1 MDLPGH
7 ALALAAQLTYGPRME
22 AFLISLGVVAV
33 SEIGDK
39 TQLLALL
46 LAARFKR
53 PMPIIAGIFVATVFN
68 HAVAGAVGGMVA
80 AYLNPVVL
88 RWGLG
93 LLFIGMGAWALI
105 PDKLEDDKKVKDAT
119 TAAGVF
125 WITTVSFFLAEMGDK
140 TQLAT
145 AALAARLDAVALVV
159 AGTTAGMLLA
169 DVPAV
174 YLGRMATAKV
184 QAGWFRYVAAA
195 LFVAMGLFTI
205 WADSLDSLWGLSPQ
219 GAAP

>member
-1 MDLPGH
+1 M
-7 ALALAAQLTYGPRME
+7 Q

-46 LAARFKR
+46 LAARFNR
-53 PMPIIAGIFVATVFN
+53 PGAIVAGIFVATVLN
-68 HAVAGAVGGMVA
+68 HTIAGLVGGYIARTVD
-80 AYLNPVVL
+80 PTVL

-93 LLFIGMGAWALI
+93 LLFIAMGVWALI
-105 PDKLEDDKKVKDAT
+105 PDRLDEDSKVKDAA

-125 WITTVSFFLAEMGDK
+125 WVTTISFFIAEMGDK

-145 AALAARLDAVALVV
+145 AALAARFDSIVVVV
-159 AGTTAGMLLA
+159 AGTTIGMLIA

-174 YLGRMATAKV
+174 FLGRIATEKV
-184 QAGWFRYVAAA
+184 QAPWLRYVAAL

-205 WADSLDSLWGLSPQ
+205 LGPSIDLFAEH
-219 GAAP
+219 